1 MIANSTATVTSVSA
15 IAISGEATAT
25 TVERSARRSS
35 TNCMLD
41 LWSAAV
47 ALGVGAAHQQSEF
60 LTRDFCSY
68 ERHRQAAVEHDG
80 DTVRDFVQ
88 FVEILADDQHRG
100 AAGGKI
106 DQGLTD
112 DRCRAGVNAP
122 GRLADDENTW
132 LAQNLA
138 ADDELLQVAA
148 GKADG
153 FRIALCLTD
162 VERLGRA
169 IDVSECRLPV
179 NETLLHHTARGVAG
193 EQRILR
199 QFHPWCGAV
208 AKPLLRYESDAHAAA
223 LCYAERAGSIAVDDD
238 GAFTV

>member
-15 IAISGEATAT
+15 IAISGEATAP

-41 LWSAAV
+41 LWSATV

-60 LTRDFCSY
+60 LTRDFCCY
-68 ERHRQAAVEHDG
+68 ERRRQAAVEHDG

-100 AAGGKI
+100 AARGKI
-106 DQGLTD
+106 DQGLAD
-112 DRCRAGVNAP
+112 DRRRAGINAP
-122 GRLADDENTW
+122 GRLANDENTR

-138 ADDELLQVAA
+138 PDDELLQGAA

-169 IDVSECRLPV
+169 SDGGERG
-179 NETLLHHTARGVAG
+179 LLVG
-193 EQRILR
+193 
-199 QFHPWCGAV
+199 GA
-208 AKPLLRYESDAHAAA
+208 LLRP
-223 LCYAERAGSIAVDDD
+223 GVP
-238 GAFTV
+238 GV